1 MDTNNQLLPYPLNSH
16 YSSAAL
22 HDNNSAH
29 TGRWT
34 CHQRGE
40 LPGQKSILTNNLA
53 PTPPNKSLNKYNPQ
67 TVLHVHPFFSDIEQT
82 PNLEHEKLLGMMMP
96 EMEKP
101 AVKKKNKESE
111 KPKEP
116 NSQRPLDDLQISDSE
131 MDEFLEM
138 DLELPIE
145 FWEAPD
151 IRYQRFDKELQQDLQ
166 QIREGNG
173 EKATEKLKAFFRN
186 SAHDFV
192 TPDKT
197 KATYHFTEYVRRVYQ
212 LDKLMP
218 ASMEAKSEVVR
229 HAIEQM
235 TEKMDML
242 MDDVRTACIAK
253 AFSNPTFKD
262 AQEKVESDTDKSLL
276 RRLQALSAFNF
287 MKNEVNAL
295 ARDSGVSAPSA
306 PDDGDPGCDSG
317 LDEPESDDEDTKE
330 PVAGSLN
337 QPSTSHKNQDN
348 TGTTDKA
355 SSSKLSELERKR
367 REAIDKGMEEVDREG
382 RKFLEQSKKKKEE
395 ETKPEPVMLKPSI
408 PRPEA
413 KPKPVASRPPMA
425 KEKPKPV
432 TPAVVTKTYPSIAD
446 IRKLKGDM
454 AIADAVLKFVENC
467 KSEHE
472 RKELDKFLEERCA
485 EKSKTIVS
493 DLNQV
498 KKQAMKPS
506 ESVHKFSETVGYRQI
521 AEQIAPP
528 SARKLSEIAENEKVP
543 SKDGNI
549 DGTMLHLLK
558 QSVVFPKSWDVKGD
572 PAKWTRREFLA
583 EFDKGASMHSES
595 QRQCVRRYAD
605 DILKLFKLKQYP
617 FGWGFDRERKA
628 TPADEEFELM
638 ASVMYDRFIGKPLF
652 DFRDCKRLDVF
663 TDQQKHKFLGTLF
676 GTEVMS
682 TLKQIIVE
690 GVRTKTTLP
699 HESVER
705 ARVKHINSMVV
716 ALFNNRRKGEY
727 YLVIGKS
734 AGNKGQAFP
743 VKVVNRLAIECLNQ
757 EKGSNY
763 IYKAMGL
770 PMISDNWNAVR

>member
-1 MDTNNQLLPYPLNSH
+1 MDTNNQLSPSPLNSQ
-16 YSSAAL
+16 YSFADPHGS
-22 HDNNSAH
+22 NSTH
-29 TGRWT
+29 TGRCT
-34 CHQRGE
+34 CHRRGK
-40 LPGQKSILTNNLA
+40 LLGQKSILTDSLA
-53 PTPPNKSLNKYNPQ
+53 PTPPQKSLNKYNPQ
-67 TVLHVHPFFSDIEQT
+67 TVMQVHPFFPGTEKA
-82 PNLEHEKLLGMMMP
+82 PHLEHEKLLGMMKA
-96 EMEKP
+96 ETEKP
-101 AVKKKNKESE
+101 AGKKKSKEPE

-116 NSQRPLDDLQISDSE
+116 TSQKLLDDFQISDSE

-138 DLELPIE
+138 DLELPLE

-173 EKATEKLKAFFRN
+173 EKATEKLKAFFSK

-197 KATYHFTEYVRRVYQ
+197 KAEDHFTEYMRRVYQ
-212 LDKLMP
+212 LDQQMP
-218 ASMEAKSEVVR
+218 AGMKAKGEVVR
-229 HAIEQM
+229 HAIDQM
-235 TEKMDML
+235 TDKMNML

-253 AFSNPTFKD
+253 AFSNPTFMD
-262 AQEKVESDTDKSLL
+262 ALEKVESDTDKSLL

-287 MKNEVNAL
+287 MENEVNAL
-295 ARDSGVSAPSA
+295 ARDSGVSVPSA
-306 PDDGDPGCDSG
+306 PDGRDPGCDSG
-317 LDEPESDDEDTKE
+317 VDEPGSDDEDAKN
-330 PVAGSLN
+330 PVAGSLD
-337 QPSTSHKNQDN
+337 QPLTGNKKQDN
-348 TGTTDKA
+348 TETTDKA
-355 SSSKLSELERKR
+355 LSSMLSELERKN
-367 REAIDKGMEEVDREG
+367 REATEKEMEEFDKMLEDTA
-382 RKFLEQSKKKKEE
+382 KYLEQSKRKEE
-395 ETKPEPVMLKPSI
+395 AAEP
-408 PRPEA
+408 
-413 KPKPVASRPPMA
+413 KPKPIASKPPA
-425 KEKPKPV
+425 VRERPKPV

-467 KSEHE
+467 KSDREE

-498 KKQAMKPS
+498 KQQAMKPS
-506 ESVHKFSETVGYRQI
+506 ECVNRFSETVGYRQI
-521 AEQIAPP
+521 AEKIAPP
-528 SARKLSEIAENEKVP
+528 SARKLSEIAENKKAP
-543 SKDGNI
+543 GKDGNI

-583 EFDKGASMHSES
+583 VFEKGASMYSES

-617 FGWGFDRERKA
+617 FHWGYDKERKA

-652 DFRDCKRLDVF
+652 DYRDCKRLDIF
-663 TDQQKHKFLGTLF
+663 TDQQKHKFLETLF

-682 TLKQIIVE
+682 TLRQIIIE

-699 HESVER
+699 NESIER
-705 ARVKHINSMVV
+705 ARVKHINSLVV
-716 ALFNNRRKGEY
+716 ALFNDRRKGGY

-734 AGNKGQAFP
+734 SGNQGQQAP